1 MKLKTLSVT
10 GYVMILLRVALIFV
24 LTYQIMCV
32 YSVLRYIYIYI
43 YILCY
48 LWQSRCLILIK
59 SSLLLFRL
67 LTVTW

>member
-67 LTVTW
+67 LTVT